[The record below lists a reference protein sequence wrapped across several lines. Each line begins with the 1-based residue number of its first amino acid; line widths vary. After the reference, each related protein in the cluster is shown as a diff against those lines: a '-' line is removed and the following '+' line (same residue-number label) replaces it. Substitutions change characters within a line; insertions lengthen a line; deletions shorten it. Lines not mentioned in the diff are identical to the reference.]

1 MLLQWLLFLKPEIHF
16 TDNMK
21 KFTILFFLI
30 FIAELFAVYYSWR
43 FEWLEYITKPLILP
57 SLIGFIL
64 VSTKGI
70 SCKFKR
76 LILIALLFSWFG
88 DLFLMID
95 EKYPLL
101 FIFGLASFLISH
113 LLYIFAFNQT
123 AHPPL
128 DVPLI
133 KKHPWII
140 FLLIVFGIY
149 VFKALQ
155 PGLGEMVVP
164 VIVYLI
170 AILAMFLF
178 ALNRWGKVSNPSF
191 LWITFGALLFILS
204 DSILAFDKFHE
215 HIKNAHLII
224 MATYMLAQYAI
235 VRGAYLQILE
245 TK

>member
-1 MLLQWLLFLKPEIHF
+1 
-16 TDNMK
+16 MK
-21 KFTILFFLI
+21 KFTVLFVLI
-30 FIAELFAVYYSWR
+30 ALAELFAVYYNWR
-43 FEWLEYITKPLILP
+43 FEWLEYITKPLILL

-95 EKYPLL
+95 EKFPVL

-128 DVPLI
+128 NVPLI
-133 KKHPWII
+133 KKHPWVI
-140 FLLIVFGIY
+140 FLLIVFGSY
-149 VFKALQ
+149 VFKTLQ

-170 AILAMFLF
+170 AILAMFVF
-178 ALNRWGKVSNPSF
+178 ALNRWGKVNRDSF
-191 LWITFGALLFILS
+191 LWITFGALFFIIS

-215 HIKNAHLII
+215 HINNAHLII
-224 MATYMLAQYAI
+224 MATYMFAQYAI

>member
-1 MLLQWLLFLKPEIHF
+1 MNNRQKQIGI
-16 TDNMK
+16 DRV
-21 KFTILFFLI
+21 I
-30 FIAELFAVYYSWR
+30 R
-43 FEWLEYITKPLILP
+43 FEWLEYVTKPLILL
-57 SLIGFIL
+57 SLICFIL

-76 LILIALLFSWFG
+76 LLIVALFFSWGG
-88 DLFLMID
+88 DMFLMFD
-95 EKYPLL
+95 ELYPLL

-128 DVPLI
+128 KVPLI

-140 FLLIVFGIY
+140 FLLIVFGSY
-149 VFKALQ
+149 VFKTLQ

-164 VIVYLI
+164 VIIYLI
-170 AILAMFLF
+170 AIITMFLF
-178 ALNRWGKVSNPSF
+178 ALNRWGKVNLNSF
-191 LWITFGALLFILS
+191 LWITFGALFFIIS

-215 HIKNAHLII
+215 HINNAHLII
-224 MATYMLAQYAI
+224 MATYMFAQYAI

>member
-1 MLLQWLLFLKPEIHF
+1 
-16 TDNMK
+16 MK
-21 KFTILFFLI
+21 KFTVLFFLI
-30 FIAELFAVYYSWR
+30 FIAELLAVYYNWR
-43 FEWLEYITKPLILP
+43 YEWLEYITKPLILL
-57 SLIGFIL
+57 SLMGFII

-76 LILIALLFSWFG
+76 LILIALFFSWFG

-95 EKYPLL
+95 EKYPVL

-113 LLYIFAFNQT
+113 LLYIFAFNKT

-140 FLLIVFGIY
+140 FLLIVFGSY
-149 VFKALQ
+149 VFKTLQ
-155 PGLGEMVVP
+155 HSLGEMVVP

-170 AILAMFLF
+170 AILAMFIF
-178 ALNRWGKVSNPSF
+178 ALNRWGKVNRDSF
-191 LWITFGALLFILS
+191 LWITFGALFFIIS

-215 HIKNAHLII
+215 HINNAHLII
-224 MATYMLAQYAI
+224 MATYMFAQYAI

>member
-1 MLLQWLLFLKPEIHF
+1 
-16 TDNMK
+16 MK
-21 KFTILFFLI
+21 KFTVLFILI
-30 FIAELFAVYYSWR
+30 FIAELIAVYYSWR
-43 FEWLEYITKPLILP
+43 FEWLEYITKPLILI

-76 LILIALLFSWFG
+76 LLLVALFFSWGG
-88 DLFLMID
+88 DMFLMID
-95 EKYPLL
+95 EQYPVL
-101 FIFGLASFLISH
+101 FIFGLGSFLVSH

-128 DVPLI
+128 NVPLI

-140 FLLIVFGIY
+140 FLLIVFGSY
-149 VFKALQ
+149 VFKKLQ

-164 VIVYLI
+164 VIIYLA
-170 AILAMFLF
+170 AILAMFVF
-178 ALNRWGKVSNPSF
+178 ALNRWGKVSNQSF
-191 LWITFGALLFILS
+191 LWITIGALFFILS

-215 HIKNAHLII
+215 HITNAHLII
-224 MATYMLAQYAI
+224 MATYMFAQYAI

>member
-1 MLLQWLLFLKPEIHF
+1 
-16 TDNMK
+16 MK
-21 KFTILFFLI
+21 KFTIIFSLI
-30 FIAELFAVYYSWR
+30 FIAELLAVYYSWR
-43 FEWLEYITKPLILP
+43 FEWLEYITKPLILI

-76 LILIALLFSWFG
+76 LLLVALFFSWGG
-88 DLFLMID
+88 DMFLMID
-95 EKYPLL
+95 EQYPVL
-101 FIFGLASFLISH
+101 FIFGLGSFLVSH

-128 DVPLI
+128 NVPLI

-140 FLLIVFGIY
+140 FLLIVFGSY
-149 VFKALQ
+149 VFKKLQ

-164 VIVYLI
+164 VIIYLA
-170 AILAMFLF
+170 AILAMFVF
-178 ALNRWGKVSNPSF
+178 ALNRWGKVSNQSF
-191 LWITFGALLFILS
+191 LWITIGALFFILS

-224 MATYMLAQYAI
+224 MAT
-235 VRGAYLQILE
+235 
-245 TK
+245 

>member
-1 MLLQWLLFLKPEIHF
+1 
-16 TDNMK
+16 MK

-30 FIAELFAVYYSWR
+30 FIAELTAVYYSWR
-43 FEWLEYITKPLILP
+43 FEWLEYITKPLILI

-70 SCKFKR
+70 SCKFKS
-76 LILIALLFSWFG
+76 LLLIALFFSWGG
-88 DLFLMID
+88 DMFLMFD
-95 EKYPLL
+95 EQLPVL

-128 DVPLI
+128 NVPLI
-133 KKHPWII
+133 KKHPWIF
-140 FLLIVFGIY
+140 FLLIVFGSYI
-149 VFKALQ
+149 FKKLQ

-170 AILAMFLF
+170 AILSMFVF

-191 LWITFGALLFILS
+191 IWILIGAVFFILS
-204 DSILAFDKFHE
+204 DSILAFNKFHE
-215 HIKNAHLII
+215 HINNAHLII
-224 MATYMLAQYAI
+224 MATYMFAQYAI
-235 VRGAYLQILE
+235 VRGAYIQIME

>member
-1 MLLQWLLFLKPEIHF
+1 
-16 TDNMK
+16 MK
-21 KFTILFFLI
+21 KFTILFLVI
-30 FIAELFAVYYSWR
+30 FVAELLAVYYSWR
-43 FEWLEYITKPLILP
+43 FEWLEYITKPLILL
-57 SLIGFIL
+57 SLMGFIL

-76 LILIALLFSWFG
+76 LILIALIFSWGG
-88 DLFLMID
+88 DLFLMFD
-95 EKYPLL
+95 EQYPLL

-113 LLYIFAFNQT
+113 LLYIFAFNQS

-128 DVPLI
+128 NVPLI

-140 FLLIVFGIY
+140 FLLIVFGSY
-149 VFKALQ
+149 VFKKLQ

-170 AILAMFLF
+170 AILSMFVF
-178 ALNRWGKVSNPSF
+178 ALNRWGKVSNHSF
-191 LWITFGALLFILS
+191 LWITAGALFFILS
-204 DSILAFDKFHE
+204 DSILAFDKFHDP
-215 HIKNAHLII
+215 IKNAHLFI
-224 MATYMLAQYAI
+224 MATYMFAQYSI

>member
-1 MLLQWLLFLKPEIHF
+1 
-16 TDNMK
+16 MK
-21 KFTILFFLI
+21 KFTVLFILI
-30 FIAELFAVYYSWR
+30 FIAELIAVYYSWR
-43 FEWLEYITKPLILP
+43 FEWLEYITKPLILI

-76 LILIALLFSWFG
+76 LLLVALFFSWGG
-88 DLFLMID
+88 DMFLMID
-95 EKYPLL
+95 EQYPVL
-101 FIFGLASFLISH
+101 FIFGLGSFLVSH

-128 DVPLI
+128 NVPLI

-140 FLLIVFGIY
+140 FLLIVFGSY
-149 VFKALQ
+149 VFKKLQ

-164 VIVYLI
+164 VIIYLA
-170 AILAMFLF
+170 AILAMFVF
-178 ALNRWGKVSNPSF
+178 ALNRWGKVSNQSF
-191 LWITFGALLFILS
+191 LWITIGALFFILS

-224 MATYMLAQYAI
+224 MATYMFAQYAI